1 MSGIAGQA
9 RYEGFRGEKVVLVE
23 FRYECRKRL
32 SQKMGFIDKPKRE
45 TLMAGK
51 DPPSL
56 TLWDFLLQVIL
67 YRMFLLRFVYTHHP
81 RLCLLSSPSI
91 LD

>member
-9 RYEGFRGEKVVLVE
+9 RYEGFGREIVVLIE
-23 FRYECRKRL
+23 FRISIGKGY
-32 SQKMGFIDKPKRE
+32 QKNSALLRTPERE
-45 TLMAGK
+45 TFMAGK

-56 TLWDFLLQVIL
+56 TLWDFLIQVL
-67 YRMFLLRFVYTHHP
+67 LHRMFLLRFVYTLHP
-81 RLCLLSSPSI
+81 HQCLLSSPSI

>member
-1 MSGIAGQA
+1 MSRIAGQA
-9 RYEGFRGEKVVLVE
+9 RYEGFGGEKVVWVE
-23 FRYECRKRL
+23 FRLSTRKRL
-32 SQKMGFIDKPKRE
+32 SKKLGFIEKPKRE

-56 TLWDFLLQVIL
+56 TLWDFLLLMLL

-81 RLCLLSSPSI
+81 RLGLLSSPSI